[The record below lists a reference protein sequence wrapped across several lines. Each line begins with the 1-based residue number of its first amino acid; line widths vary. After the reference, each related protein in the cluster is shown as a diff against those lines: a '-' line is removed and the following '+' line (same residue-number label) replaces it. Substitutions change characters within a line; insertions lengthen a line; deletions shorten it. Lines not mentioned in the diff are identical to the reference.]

1 MKWPFRKQISRVV
14 TKMQPFNVLRYWDAA
29 KTDRLTGAWIT
40 EEIGINK
47 SLEYRLQTIRARA
60 QDMERNHPIIRRWI
74 SLLDQNVIG
83 ASGFKF
89 QPQIPSDNGERYDQA
104 ANDIIETHWKRFARN
119 PEISGRFNLAAL
131 SRLILRRV
139 AVDGEVFLL
148 EVADPTTEYGYALQI
163 IEASKLA
170 YDLNRESDNIVMGT
184 KVDGF
189 GRPIEYY
196 FRKGKLRNSTE
207 YEVIPA
213 SRIRHICRHDFAEQQ
228 RGYPWAACVMEP
240 LEKLSKYQEAEIVA
254 AITASAKMG
263 FFTKTQ
269 AELIPDGKSPNEP
282 FAIDATS
289 GTIEGLPPGW
299 GFQAWDPQHPTSAY
313 PAFVEAKL
321 QEIAS
326 GLNIS
331 YFTLANDLTKVNYTS
346 SRTGLLEDRQ
356 YFELLQN
363 WLIDQFLQP
372 VFEQWL
378 SIALSLWRITTA
390 TGSALPSSKIDKFR
404 QCRFQGRRWQWVDPQ
419 REVNAA
425 ILSMQHNLKS
435 PVRIMSEM
443 GIDTWDEYSDLA
455 MAQGWRKELGLS
467 EFGQSEQQQQQQ
479 EENEDATEQSD

>member
-1 MKWPFRKQISRVV
+1 MRWPFSKQVSRVV

-40 EEIGINK
+40 EEISINK
-47 SLEYRLQTIRARA
+47 SLEYRLQTLRARA

-83 ASGFKF
+83 ASGFKL
-89 QPQIPSDNGERYDQA
+89 QPKIPNDNGQGYDQA
-104 ANDIIETHWKRFARN
+104 ANDTIERNWIRFCRN
-119 PEISGRFNLAAL
+119 PEISGRFNLDTL
-131 SRLILRRV
+131 TRLILRRV
-139 AVDGEVFLL
+139 AIDGEIFILKI
-148 EVADPTTEYGYALQI
+148 ADPTSRFGFSLQV

-170 YDLNRESDNIVMGT
+170 YDLNRESENIIAGT
-184 KVDGF
+184 QVDGY
-189 GRPIEYY
+189 GRPINYY
-196 FRKGKLRNSTE
+196 FRKGKLRSSTE

-213 SRIRHICRHDFAEQQ
+213 DRIIHICRHDFAEQQ

-263 FFTKTQ
+263 FFTKT
-269 AELIPDGKSPNEP
+269 APELIPDGKSPNEP
-282 FAIDATS
+282 FSLDAS
-289 GTIEGLPPGW
+289 AGTIEGLPAGW
-299 GFQAWDPQHPTSAY
+299 GFQQWDPQHPTSAY

-321 QEIAS
+321 QEVAS
-326 GLNIS
+326 GLNVS

-372 VFEQWL
+372 VFETWL
-378 SIALSLWRITTA
+378 ELALNLGRVTTLSGSSLP
-390 TGSALPSSKIDKFR
+390 PSKLEKFR

-419 REVNAA
+419 REINAA
-425 ILSMQHNLKS
+425 VIALENNLKS
-435 PVRIMSEM
+435 PIRIMSEM
-443 GIDTWDEYSDLA
+443 GVDAWDEYSDLS

-467 EFGQSEQQQQQQ
+467 EPGQQKQAEPQPQ
-479 EENEDATEQSD
+479 EENEDATE